1 MSPEQNPRKIFN
13 CLAIASPSFC
23 RDQALISEARAL
35 TKKLV
40 TNPTGERMGEAELI
54 RFLKEN
60 QADGLIIGTDSL
72 TAAVINAAPDL
83 KAIGKYGVGL
93 DRVDL
98 DAIKAKGIYFGYYS
112 GVNKRSVSELTLC
125 FMLGHQRNIF
135 RSIER
140 MQRADWTKDGGSQLS
155 GSTIGI
161 IGFGHIGTDLADVL
175 RPFNCKLLIHD
186 ILDKS
191 NEAARLG
198 AKQVS
203 YTDLLKDS
211 DILTFHVPGGTATH
225 HMFGEKEIQRTKNSA
240 LVINTARGSVF
251 DFDATINAVR
261 EGRLGGYASD
271 VFPKEPL
278 LASNFKIED
287 GFYFTPHIG
296 GNAKEAVLAMGRA
309 ALDGLKQYLSL

>member
-1 MSPEQNPRKIFN
+1 MSPEHKPKKLFN

-23 RDQALISEARAL
+23 RDQTLINEAKAL

-40 TNPTGERMGEAELI
+40 TNQTGERLGEAELT
-54 RFLKEN
+54 RFLKETG
-60 QADGLIIGTDSL
+60 ADGLIIGTDSL
-72 TAAVINAAPDL
+72 TAGVINAAPNL

-98 DAIKAKGIYFGYYS
+98 DAVKARGIHFGYQA

-135 RSIER
+135 RSVNR
-140 MQRADWTKDGGSQLS
+140 MENAQWTKDGGSQLS

-161 IGFGHIGTDLADVL
+161 IGFGNIGTDLADVL
-175 RPFNCKLLIHD
+175 KPFNCKLLVHD

-191 NEAARLG
+191 KEAAKLG
-198 AKQVS
+198 AQQVT
-203 YTDLLKDS
+203 YDEVLKNS
-211 DILTFHVPGGTATH
+211 DILTFHVPGNPSTH
-225 HMFGEKEIQRTKNSA
+225 HMFGEKEILLTKPSA
-240 LVINTARGSVF
+240 LIINTARGSVI
-251 DFDATINAVR
+251 DFEAAAMAVR
-261 EGRLGGYASD
+261 NNRLAGYASD

-278 LASNFKIED
+278 LSSDFKIEE

-296 GNAKEAVLAMGRA
+296 GNAAEAVLAMGRA
-309 ALDGLKQYLSL
+309 AIDSLKQYLSV